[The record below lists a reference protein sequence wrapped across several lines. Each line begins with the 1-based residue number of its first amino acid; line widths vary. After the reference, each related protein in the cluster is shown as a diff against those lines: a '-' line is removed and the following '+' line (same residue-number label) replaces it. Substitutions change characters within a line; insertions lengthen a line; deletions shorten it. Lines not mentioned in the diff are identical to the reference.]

1 MEITLVILALACIVL
16 IALYV
21 IQMKKTALAAADTA
35 NLVASNQ
42 QLHDDAERSQNEVS
56 RLQADVAR
64 LNESL
69 VRLREENARLTAEA
83 DFGRQSVAK
92 LEEDNRRSEE
102 ALKRH
107 SQSML
112 EQSEARFK
120 VLANDILSQHT
131 SRLASTNQEAL
142 GTLLD
147 PLRQNIDSFR
157 RDVTSFYSKEAA
169 ERFSLQERIRELI
182 EANNSIGKEARELS
196 LALRGNSEVQG
207 DWGEIVL
214 ETILENSGLRKG
226 EEFEVQLTRGEDG
239 SLMKNEDGQALR
251 PDVVVR
257 YPGGK
262 MMVIDSKVSLTAF
275 VEYVNSNSDEE
286 RERYGRLHL
295 TSITKHV
302 AELGR
307 KNYQDYLGGE
317 TLDFV
322 MMFVPNESAYSAA
335 MTMDPSLWQKAYD
348 KRVLIVSPTQLV
360 ASLKIV
366 SQLWLHDRQT
376 RNAIDIAE
384 RAGAMYDKFV
394 GFLADME
401 KIERSINTTRTAFDA
416 AMNKLRDGTGS
427 LVVRAEKLRELGAK
441 AAKRIAK

>member
-1 MEITLVILALACIVL
+1 
-16 IALYV
+16 
-21 IQMKKTALAAADTA
+21 
-35 NLVASNQ
+35 
-42 QLHDDAERSQNEVS
+42 
-56 RLQADVAR
+56 
-64 LNESL
+64 
-69 VRLREENARLTAEA
+69 
-83 DFGRQSVAK
+83 
-92 LEEDNRRSEE
+92 
-102 ALKRH
+102 
-107 SQSML
+107 
-112 EQSEARFK
+112 
-120 VLANDILSQHT
+120 
-131 SRLASTNQEAL
+131 
-142 GTLLD
+142 
-147 PLRQNIDSFR
+147 
-157 RDVTSFYSKEAA
+157 
-169 ERFSLQERIRELI
+169 
-182 EANNSIGKEARELS
+182 
-196 LALRGNSEVQG
+196 
-207 DWGEIVL
+207 
-214 ETILENSGLRKG
+214 
-226 EEFEVQLTRGEDG
+226 
-239 SLMKNEDGQALR
+239 
-251 PDVVVR
+251 
-257 YPGGK
+257 

>member
-1 MEITLVILALACIVL
+1 M
-16 IALYV
+16 
-21 IQMKKTALAAADTA
+21 
-35 NLVASNQ
+35 
-42 QLHDDAERSQNEVS
+42 
-56 RLQADVAR
+56 
-64 LNESL
+64 
-69 VRLREENARLTAEA
+69 
-83 DFGRQSVAK
+83 
-92 LEEDNRRSEE
+92 
-102 ALKRH
+102 
-107 SQSML
+107 
-112 EQSEARFK
+112 
-120 VLANDILSQHT
+120 
-131 SRLASTNQEAL
+131 
-142 GTLLD
+142 
-147 PLRQNIDSFR
+147 
-157 RDVTSFYSKEAA
+157 
-169 ERFSLQERIRELI
+169 
-182 EANNSIGKEARELS
+182 
-196 LALRGNSEVQG
+196 RGNSKVQG